1 MATVD
6 DFKEVEVFVFCLR
19 GRLRGLGVTAG
30 CKVDLLVRGCF
41 EGWSVAAAGDVA
53 FRFDPGA
60 LSNKSGQYV

>member
-6 DFKEVEVFVFCLR
+6 DFKEVDVFVFCLR
-19 GRLRGLGVTAG
+19 GRLRGLGVTSGGKA
-30 CKVDLLVRGCF
+30 DLFVRGCF

-60 LSNKSGQYV
+60 LSKESETYV